1 MAPARRSLFCNFCK
15 LRMDLNNYDKDNIPD
30 ELARRVQSCL
40 AKNTVSMEGVKKCS
54 SVVHAC
60 FTWVQAM
67 MQYHKMTQKVAP
79 HRQLLASLQK
89 ELVSLQKELVEVA
102 EQLQASRAAMAAMAA
117 VTTST
122 S

>member
-1 MAPARRSLFCNFCK
+1 MMYRK
-15 LRMDLNNYDKDNIPD
+15 VI
-30 ELARRVQSCL
+30 Q
-40 AKNTVSMEGVKKCS
+40 
-54 SVVHAC
+54 

-89 ELVSLQKELVEVA
+89 ELVEVA
-102 EQLQASRAAMAAMAA
+102 GELQASRAAMAAMAA